1 MGLLLHDC
9 FFFMIPFSPPHIDED
24 AIQAVVETLRSGWIT
39 TGPRTKQFEK
49 EISAYCGAQATL
61 CLNSATAGL
70 ELMLRWF
77 GVGPGDEVIL
87 PAYTYSATAN
97 VVVHCGALPVFVDIK
112 ALDFNIDPKAI
123 AAAVNERTKVIMPV
137 DFGGL
142 PADYESIMALVKRP
156 ELRKM
161 FVPMNDRQR
170 KLGRIMVLADAAH
183 SFGAKWGN
191 KKAGAL
197 ADASVFSFH
206 AVKNLTTAEGGAI
219 CLTLP
224 SPFDAEEE
232 YRWLNIYSLHG
243 QNKDALA
250 KMQKGNWKYDI
261 IEAGYKCNMTDIA
274 AAIGLVQLSK
284 YESEILPRRAAI
296 CHRYSTELAIYPWAE
311 LPLRYHRQKEEL
323 ITGSDHLFALRIKDF
338 KEAQRDEVIRIL
350 AEQDIAVNVHF
361 LPVPATSFYASK
373 GYDMIDYPVALDAYS
388 REISLPVYYSLSNQQ
403 QGMVIKA
410 LVDAVEQV
418 KNKK

>member
-1 MGLLLHDC
+1 
-9 FFFMIPFSPPHIDED
+9 MIPFSPPHIDED

-39 TGPRTKQFEK
+39 TGPRTKRFEK

-97 VVVHCGALPVFVDIK
+97 VVIHCGATPVFVDIK
-112 ALDFNIDPKAI
+112 PADFNIDAEAI
-123 AAAVNERTKVIMPV
+123 GAAISSRTKVIMPV

-142 PADYESIMALVKRP
+142 PADYPSIMKLVNR
-156 ELRKM
+156 E
-161 FVPMNDRQR
+161 DIRQKFSAANSR
-170 KLGRIMVLADAAH
+170 QEKLARIMVLADAAH
-183 SFGAKWGN
+183 SFGARWGN
-191 KKAGAL
+191 RRTGVL

-219 CLTLP
+219 CLNLP
-224 SPFDAEEE
+224 YPFDSAEE
-232 YRWLNIYSLHG
+232 YQWLNIFSLHG

-261 IEAGYKCNMTDIA
+261 VEAGYKCNMTDIS
-274 AAIGLVQLSK
+274 AAIGLVQLAK
-284 YESEILPRRAAI
+284 YESEILPRRQAI
-296 CHRYSTELAIYPWAE
+296 CHRYSAELAIYPWAE
-311 LPLRYHRQKEEL
+311 LPLRYFRYEDEF
-323 ITGSDHLFALRIKDF
+323 ITGSDHLFALRIKGF
-338 KEAQRDEVIRIL
+338 REQQRDEVIRLL

-361 LPVPATSFYASK
+361 LPVPGTSYYRSL
-373 GYDMIDYPVALDAYS
+373 GYSMSDFPLAQDAFQ
-388 REISLPVYYSLSNQQ
+388 REISLPVYYDFSAEQ

-410 LVDAVEQV
+410 LIDAVEQV
-418 KNKK
+418 KIGR